1 MHFRDLAQAGAHG
14 KVVRVDHAAVLDEQ
28 RQVAVAV
35 LVVHPA
41 VPVAVVVE
49 FKRPRL
55 AKRVAEP
62 ALDLAS
68 KPVQPAI
75 LNGVLEPGVFA
86 VGTIAVIP
94 LGGDDFL
101 SHVCH
106 LFGRVK
112 TKHVGQTREGLGLPM
127 VHAHATA
134 NGDGVANDLVVL
146 NHRDEAKV
154 VREQV
159 DIVARRHG
167 QGGFEFPWQVGFAVD
182 RFLFRLGV
190 GGDFLFLAV
199 FVLEPNLVI
208 RPCGRGEMGTDGPRH
223 LQRLGVQ
230 PGLVRVRVA
239 HDVAVDVATSRDGVH
254 QRVVDLANGEL
265 EIFLD
270 DTVQLKCLPR
280 GQLERAVGVVG
291 AKRVHVQPLL
301 RGADPA
307 GQTDT
312 GHEGIRR
319 LELGLAAFASDVA
332 VVLLVNAMKLGELRV
347 VRRQRTGR
355 LVKQPLGNRATQEF
369 AGLLDGLV
377 FRQLRLVAAV
387 VLQCH
392 RQWKPGRI
400 GGRKGRC
407 PSGLEKSNR
416 AWPSGSRKT

>member
-1 MHFRDLAQAGAHG
+1 M
-14 KVVRVDHAAVLDEQ
+14 
-28 RQVAVAV
+28 AVAV

-41 VPVAVVVE
+41 VAIAVVVE
-49 FKRPRL
+49 FERPRL

-62 ALDLAS
+62 ALNLAS

-94 LGGDDFL
+94 LGCDDFL

-106 LFGRVK
+106 LFRRAK
-112 TKHVGQTREGLGLPM
+112 TKHVGQTREGLGLPV
-127 VHAHATA
+127 VHTHATA
-134 NGDGVANDLVVL
+134 NSDGVANDLVAL
-146 NHRDEAKV
+146 NHRDEAEV

-159 DIVARRHG
+159 DVVARRHG
-167 QGGFEFPWQVGFAVD
+167 HGGFEFSWQVGFAVD
-182 RFLFRLGV
+182 RFLLRL

-208 RPCGRGEMGTDGPRH
+208 RPCGRGEMSTDGPRH

-230 PGLVRVRVA
+230 PGLVRVRIA
-239 HDVAVDVATSRDGVH
+239 HDVAVDVTTSRDGVH

-270 DTVQLKCLPR
+270 DAVQLKCLPR
-280 GQLERAVGVVG
+280 GELERAIGIVG
-291 AKRVHVQPLL
+291 AKRIDVQPLL

-307 GQTDT
+307 GQTDA
-312 GHEGIRR
+312 GHERIRR
-319 LELGLAAFASDVA
+319 LELGLTAFTSDVA
-332 VVLLVNAMKLGELRV
+332 IVLLVNAMKLGELRV

-355 LVKQPLGNRATQEF
+355 LIKQPLGNGAAQKV
-369 AGLLDGLV
+369 ADLLDGLV

-400 GGRKGRC
+400 GGKKGNMPERT
-407 PSGLEKSNR
+407 GKIKSRLAKRQQKNVIKS
-416 AWPSGSRKT
+416 P

>member
-1 MHFRDLAQAGAHG
+1 M
-14 KVVRVDHAAVLDEQ
+14 
-28 RQVAVAV
+28 
-35 LVVHPA
+35 
-41 VPVAVVVE
+41 
-49 FKRPRL
+49 
-55 AKRVAEP
+55 
-62 ALDLAS
+62 
-68 KPVQPAI
+68 
-75 LNGVLEPGVFA
+75 
-86 VGTIAVIP
+86 
-94 LGGDDFL
+94 
-101 SHVCH
+101 
-106 LFGRVK
+106 
-112 TKHVGQTREGLGLPM
+112 
-127 VHAHATA
+127 
-134 NGDGVANDLVVL
+134 
-146 NHRDEAKV
+146 
-154 VREQV
+154 
-159 DIVARRHG
+159 
-167 QGGFEFPWQVGFAVD
+167 
-182 RFLFRLGV
+182 
-190 GGDFLFLAV
+190 
-199 FVLEPNLVI
+199 I

-280 GQLERAVGVVG
+280 SELERAVGVVG

-301 RGADPA
+301 RGAGPA
-307 GQTDT
+307 GQTHA

-319 LELGLAAFASDVA
+319 LELGLAAFAADVA
-332 VVLLVNAMKLGELRV
+332 IVLLVNAMELGELRV

-355 LVKQPLGNRATQEF
+355 LIKQPLGNRATQEV

-407 PSGLEKSNR
+407 PSGPKKSNR
-416 AWPSGSRKT
+416 AWPSGT

>member
-1 MHFRDLAQAGAHG
+1 MHLRNLAQAGAHG
-14 KVVRVDHAAVLDEQ
+14 EVFGIDHAAVLDEQ

-41 VPVAVVVE
+41 VPVAVVIE

-55 AKRVAEP
+55 AKRIAQTT
-62 ALDLAS
+62 LDLAS
-68 KPVQPAI
+68 KPVEPAI
-75 LNGVLEPGVFA
+75 LDGVLEPGVFA
-86 VGTIAVIP
+86 IGTIAVIP
-94 LGGDDFL
+94 LCGDDFL
-101 SHVCH
+101 SHVGH
-106 LFGRVK
+106 LFRRAK
-112 TKHVGQTREGLGLPM
+112 TEHVGQTREGCGLSV
-127 VHAHATA
+127 VHAHAAA
-134 NGDGVANDLVVL
+134 NGDGVADDLVVL
-146 NHRDEAKV
+146 NHRNEAEV

-159 DIVARRHG
+159 DVVARRHSHG
-167 QGGFEFPWQVGFAVD
+167 SLEFSWQVGFAID
-182 RFLFRLGV
+182 RFLLRLGV

-208 RPCGRGEMGTDGPRH
+208 RPCGRGEMGADCPRH
-223 LQRLGVQ
+223 LQRLGMQ

-239 HDVAVDVATSRDGVH
+239 HDVAVDVATSRDGIH
-254 QRVVDLANGEL
+254 QRIVDLADGEL

-270 DTVQLKCLPR
+270 DAVQLKRLSR
-280 GQLERAVGVVG
+280 GQLERAVGVVA
-291 AKRVHVQPLL
+291 AKRIHVQPLL

-319 LELGLAAFASDVA
+319 LELGLAAFSADVA

-355 LVKQPLGNRATQEF
+355 VIKQPLGNGAAQKV

-407 PSGLEKSNR
+407 PSGPKKSNR
-416 AWPSGSRKT
+416 AWPSGT